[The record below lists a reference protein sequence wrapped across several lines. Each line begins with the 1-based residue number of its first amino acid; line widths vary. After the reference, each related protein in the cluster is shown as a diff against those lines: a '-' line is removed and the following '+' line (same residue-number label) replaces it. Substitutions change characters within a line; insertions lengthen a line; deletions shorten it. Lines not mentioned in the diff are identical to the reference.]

1 MIIIEIQ
8 QGTEGAPAIL
18 TDVYADRQ
26 AAEQAYHNKL
36 SFAAVS
42 TIRAHSVVMM
52 DSEGIVIKKETY
64 YHE

>member
-8 QGTEGAPAIL
+8 QGTEGNPAIL

-36 SFAAVS
+36 SYAAVS
-42 TIRAHSVVMM
+42 TIRAHTVALL
-52 DSEGIVIKKETY
+52 DSDGILIKKETY

>member
-8 QGTEGAPAIL
+8 QGTDGAPAIL
-18 TDVYADRQ
+18 TDVYEDRQ

-36 SFAAVS
+36 SYAAVS
-42 TIRAHSVVMM
+42 TVRAHTVAMM